1 MITAVRMAPFM
12 AELCHIQA
20 VMMGS
25 SFGLGRILRMDLSPG
40 SMPSAMEG
48 GRSVTRMRNRICS
61 GVLMTGMFAMT
72 QTKICSTSAMWTDM
86 MKATNFWMP
95 AYMTRPFSTAAT
107 MEQKLSS
114 VKTMSDA
121 PLATSVPWMPIAT
134 PMSAWFSAGASLTPS
149 PVMAVT
155 YPCRCSDCTISNLS
169 SGFARAKTRTLLV
182 NSSMSPSEMY
192 CPSGRKRTQ
201 STAACSVSSFCCRM
215 LTLRAI
221 ASAVF
226 T

>member
-1 MITAVRMAPFM
+1 MTWLSHMKLRTT
-12 AELCHIQA
+12 
-20 VMMGS
+20 GS
-25 SFGLGRILRMDLSPG
+25 SFGRGRFIRIVFSPG
-40 SMPSAMEG
+40 SMPKAIEG
-48 GRSVTRMRNRICS
+48 GRSVTRIRNKICRGLRI
-61 GVLMTGMFAMT
+61 TGTPATMH
-72 QTKICSTSAMWTDM
+72 TKICMTSAMCTDM